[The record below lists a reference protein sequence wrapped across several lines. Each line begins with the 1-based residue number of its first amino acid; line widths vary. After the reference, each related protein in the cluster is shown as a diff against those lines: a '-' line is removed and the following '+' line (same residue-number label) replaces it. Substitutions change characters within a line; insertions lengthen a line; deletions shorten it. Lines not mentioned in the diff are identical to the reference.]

1 MTIVGEP
8 LPSIA
13 EAEAEVV
20 TLTQELIR
28 IDSSNWGDSAETV
41 GEAEIADYCAA
52 RLREVGL
59 DPEVIV
65 TSSDARRAV
74 VVRIPGSDP
83 SAPALLLHGHIDVV
97 PAMAKD
103 WKIGRAHV

>member
-1 MTIVGEP
+1 MTALGQP

-41 GEAEIADYCAA
+41 GE
-52 RLREVGL
+52 
-59 DPEVIV
+59 
-65 TSSDARRAV
+65 
-74 VVRIPGSDP
+74 
-83 SAPALLLHGHIDVV
+83 
-97 PAMAKD
+97 
-103 WKIGRAHV
+103 IGRAHV

>member
-65 TSSDARRAV
+65 TPGIYVKRI
-74 VVRIPGSDP
+74 VRIERIRK
-83 SAPALLLHGHIDVV
+83 AA
-97 PAMAKD
+97 
-103 WKIGRAHV
+103 